1 MAKNEFVFKVI
12 ADLSQPERALAQY
25 TSKAKSAAS
34 KALAVPETGPKPS
47 LPQRRA
53 ALAEAK
59 GQAKA
64 ETKFGFEQGVFGDP
78 SSAQARKTRDAVYA
92 AQNRE
97 FKKAREA
104 AGVGLTPKQE
114 VAQRKAVE
122 KAQEQHLDLLR
133 RATTETQLQLLLDGK
148 ITQAKKLIEGAER
161 RRAKKAE
168 KAAAAQPAAT
178 TTSPGRPTKRKVPG
192 TASPPGINPL
202 SGATDPFAV
211 KQAGL
216 LDEQAQIEAE
226 RAQAIRQAAQLRQR
240 NNAGKLDDAGKA
252 ELAAAEAK
260 EKNLTDQLKFNAEAQ
275 AALREEAAGGK
286 ASAQASTKKAK
297 SDQAAAKAAAKREK
311 AAQKSA
317 AAEEK
322 ATPPGASPLSGG
334 SRKTPPG
341 GSPLSGSKK
350 DRSFEVSGAGEATEV
365 DEVARRAE
373 AEASAQKLMGEASV
387 EDTKAATEQTK
398 ATKEGTESKKKKT
411 ESTKKLTA
419 AQKKAAA
426 ATEKAAATEAAA
438 APKENLVV
446 SSGKGVLP
454 KDKPNPEA
462 VAESAR
468 LAQVNKDRRER
479 EEKQS
484 RERRIKDRQDRQAST
499 DKYREDRKAREA
511 EKPDP
516 FAGTKIEGLT
526 GAEAKER
533 AKAIKEMREQTEAES
548 QTTKAKKK
556 KTQGAVSEATFIVNS
571 AGVAERTLIAGRT
584 IDGDTL
590 KAKKKVE
597 REAQRQ
603 AEGASRLTAEQQK
616 RIREGAQAG
625 IGLRKPRQAE
635 DPAAVARR
643 QQAEQRAK
651 IQAQDALLEN
661 PVRDLSD
668 VTFKQGLEILAE
680 QRAQIRA
687 AGRKT
692 AADIKAA
699 SMAELAA
706 TQAEFA
712 DKEGIETKAQLIA
725 AQKKLAAAVNLS
737 VEKMLQADQEYLAV
751 QREATAVKQRG
762 VAAELKY
769 QLANETFKQD
779 AAINVQK
786 TALAERRLNV
796 ERELLLADSATLK
809 LKAKNIV
816 LEEQYQRALA
826 AEVRAQAQAAGLEQK
841 GTLARLFGGGG
852 FGGRGGGGRYGIG
865 QPPGGQS
872 GGLGGFFGQGAA
884 TTLKYAVPSAILF
897 GAAAGIT
904 SSVKAAT
911 ELEKTMNQI
920 EAQFIATDKAA
931 EFPGFKQS
939 ILEIARDSGL
949 AAEAVAEIG
958 FQLQGAFG
966 DSEAIGGRT
975 GTNLVQDQ
983 LEASAEISR
992 VTGLTQ
998 KEIVDSLTAASFAFD
1013 ASFRDIGDVTLQLQ
1027 DRFGVLAKEII
1038 PFLGDI
1044 APVAQAAGFSLE
1056 EFATIAALTQQK
1068 SGRSG
1073 TALAEAYGRVLPALS
1088 EAKEELYQLA
1098 QSNDSLNNPEFLQA
1112 VASGDAAP
1120 VFLGLSEAFSSM
1132 SKDSQDFVINL
1143 LGGRREASAILAA
1156 FEDGDLLMQEINAT
1170 SRDNNVLAA
1179 RYAKLQE
1186 TLSQQVA
1193 KLAEEF
1199 RQFGIDLY
1207 EAGLGDALKTLVS
1220 SFSFL
1225 LDVLGGIVTLFSDFN
1240 GLLGGI
1246 PGKLLAI
1253 LAVIKLI
1260 QVTMGSGFGEK
1271 IGRIP
1276 ANISAAAQN
1285 GPTLGGLAG
1294 GLRTGAGSLRS
1305 QGLRGPGRALGSQ
1318 GAIGGSGVGQL
1329 LAVAGAAY
1337 AVSQVQESRVRVQ
1350 GDLDAARQQIVEKLS
1365 QQSRADVERFIADRD
1380 SFGDQVR
1387 EDGLV
1392 ATITPWLTGA
1402 SNLRT
1407 AGVDASQQ
1415 RDAPR
1420 ILAALRAFENLDTP
1434 GFEKDQ
1440 ALLEEVVTNFSTDP
1454 TNDQFYSDAVE
1465 YLTAAAKVSREAR
1478 NAINGRLGQSQAVSD
1493 AQEEADR
1500 AAASA
1505 VLGLEEASQDL
1516 EAVLTDFEAGR
1527 DSSVDVEKAYEKAIG
1542 VYTDAIS
1549 GVGLAPDPKTVAL
1562 LQETII
1568 ARNKF
1573 VSEQILG
1580 ANELAQT
1587 LGEATG
1593 GGGPEAQ
1600 LAGLQAA
1607 LQNPKFTDAAARR
1620 QTALDIVALNQE
1632 LLDSQVEAADSAG
1645 EALAIL
1651 RNGIAVDPE
1660 TRVTLILEQLRGNQS
1675 ALEFVEGFNGAA
1687 KKTVGFLQESSD
1699 AIAAL
1704 MVLTGQSYNEAVAAL
1719 IDQAIRDKLILL
1731 SYSSLTTDARAV
1743 ILDALSSLYEQKD
1756 ALKDMPNVDVNP
1768 VDRVTGSA
1776 SDIADQQAQA
1786 WDDAAAYAQE
1796 QQDRLEEWRQAARDI
1811 EDAQAD
1817 LFKAGIENDP
1827 VALARFEQSE
1837 ADRALRNATSE
1848 AERLSAQAQRIR
1860 ADRGLQE
1867 AIQDVFASQAD
1878 LLNAMFEYGGN
1889 TVQAARLGLKTAKD
1903 RLAYLQASGAGDAAI
1918 NRAKGDVIS
1927 AQGGLRDA
1935 RLDRKLQDYAFLY
1948 DMDKINKQQ
1957 YIAYLMQLKEI
1968 PDLTTQ
1974 QLRDLDRQIKSLRD
1988 ELGADFQFNL
1998 PTTLGLPTLY
2008 EVRRT
2013 NQTPGGGGSYQDMRN
2028 YNIVLYVN
2036 NGMDQ
2041 AAAEQFLSEAM
2052 GTNRVSTGTRR
2063 Y

>member
-34 KALAVPETGPKPS
+34 KALFVPETGKKPT

-53 ALAEAK
+53 SLAEAK
-59 GQAKA
+59 GRAKA
-64 ETKFGFEQGVFGDP
+64 ETKFAYEQGVFGDP
-78 SSAQARKTRDAVYA
+78 SSAQARKIRDSVYA

-97 FKKAREA
+97 FKRAREA

-114 VAQRKAVE
+114 IAQRKAVE

-148 ITQAKKLIEGAER
+148 ITKAKALIEGAER

-168 KAAAAQPAAT
+168 AAATAQPAKPAAT
-178 TTSPGRPTKRKVPG
+178 TSSPGRPAKRKV
-192 TASPPGINPL
+192 PPGINPL
-202 SGATDPFAV
+202 SGASDPLAA

-216 LDEQAQIEAE
+216 LDEAAQIEKE

-260 EKNLTDQLKFNAEAQ
+260 EQNLSEQLKFNAEAQ
-275 AALREEAAGGK
+275 AALREEAA
-286 ASAQASTKKAK
+286 ADQASKQAATKKAK
-297 SDQAAAKAAAKREK
+297 SDQAAAKAAAKKAK
-311 AAQKSA
+311 AAEKSA
-317 AAEEK
+317 AAEETVSK
-322 ATPPGASPLSGG
+322 
-334 SRKTPPG
+334 KTPPG
-341 GSPLSGSKK
+341 VSPFSGKRQPPRPTKRKVVNEADEIAALEAEMLASATA
-350 DRSFEVSGAGEATEV
+350 DVDAGAA
-365 DEVARRAE
+365 AAAE
-373 AEASAQKLMGEASV
+373 AAV
-387 EDTKAATEQTK
+387 TKEETK
-398 ATKEGTESKKKKT
+398 ATKETTKAKAKSTKSKKKL
-411 ESTKKLTA
+411 TKKQL
-419 AQKKAAA
+419 
-426 ATEKAAATEAAA
+426 EAAA
-438 APKENLVV
+438 AAEKAARDEAAFIAATGGAKPEKPLIV
-446 SSGKGVLP
+446 SSGKDVLP
-454 KDKPNPEA
+454 KNKPKPEV

-468 LAQVNKDRRER
+468 IAQINKERRER
-479 EEKQS
+479 EEKEFRDRRI
-484 RERRIKDRQDRQAST
+484 RERQERQAQT
-499 DKYREDRKAREA
+499 EKYRAERKAREA
-511 EKPDP
+511 AKPDP
-516 FAGTKIEGLT
+516 LAGTKIEGLT

-533 AKAIKEMREQTEAES
+533 AKAIKAIREQEEAES
-548 QTTKAKKK
+548 RSTKAKKK
-556 KTQGAVSEATFIVNS
+556 KSKAAETEAATATGSASASGASAKAEKEADAATV
-571 AGVAERTLIAGRT
+571 
-584 IDGDTL
+584 
-590 KAKKKVE
+590 KAKKK
-597 REAQRQ
+597 EAQEAKRQ
-603 AEGASRLTAEQQK
+603 AEGASKLTAEQQK

-661 PVRDLSD
+661 PVRDLSK
-668 VTFKQGLEILAE
+668 VSYKQGLEILAK

-687 AGRKT
+687 IGQKT
-692 AADIKAA
+692 AADVAA
-699 SMAELAA
+699 AQLAELAA
-706 TQAEFA
+706 AEAAFN
-712 DKEGIETKAQLIA
+712 DKEAIKAKARLVA
-725 AQKKLAAAVNLS
+725 AEKKLAAAVNLS
-737 VEKMLQADQEYLAV
+737 VEKILTADSEYLAV
-751 QREATAVKQRG
+751 QRQTIAVKQRAL
-762 VAAELKY
+762 AAELRY

-786 TALAERRLNV
+786 AALAERRLNV

-809 LKAKNIV
+809 IKARNIV

-826 AEVRAQAQAAGLEQK
+826 AEVRVQAEAAGLQQK
-841 GTLARLFGGGG
+841 GLLARLFGGGSG
-852 FGGRGGGGRYGIG
+852 NRGGGGGRYGISQG
-865 QPPGGQS
+865 PGGS
-872 GGLGGFFGQGAA
+872 GGGLGAFFGQGAA

-911 ELEKTMNQI
+911 ELEKTLNQI

-1044 APVAQAAGFSLE
+1044 APVAEAAGFSLE

-1098 QSNDSLNNPEFLQA
+1098 QTNDSLNTPEFLQA
-1112 VASGDAAP
+1112 VAQGDAAP
-1120 VFLGLSEAFSSM
+1120 IFLGLSEAFSSM
-1132 SKDSQDFVINL
+1132 SESSQDFVINL

-1156 FEDGDLLMQEINAT
+1156 FEDGDALMQEINAT

-1225 LDVLGGIVTLFSDFN
+1225 LDVLAGIVGLFGDFN
-1240 GLLGGI
+1240 SLLGGI

-1260 QVTMGSGFGEK
+1260 QVTMGSGFGQK
-1271 IGRIP
+1271 IGGIP
-1276 ANISAAAQN
+1276 ANVRAAVQN
-1285 GPTLGGLAG
+1285 GPTLSGLATNVG
-1294 GLRTGAGSLRS
+1294 GFGRTVQS
-1305 QGLRGPGRALGSQ
+1305 QGLRGSLGS
-1318 GAIGGSGVGQL
+1318 GGVIGGSPIAQ
-1329 LAVAGAAY
+1329 VASVVGAAY
-1337 AVSQVQESRVRVQ
+1337 AVSEVQKARDRAR
-1350 GDLDAARQQIVEKLS
+1350 GDLDSARQQVVENLTS
-1365 QQSRADVERFIADRD
+1365 QSRAEVDQFISDRD
-1380 SFGDQVR
+1380 SFMDQVR
-1387 EDGLV
+1387 EDGWV
-1392 ATITPWLTGA
+1392 ATTTPWLTGA
-1402 SNLRT
+1402 SNLR
-1407 AGVDASQQ
+1407 ASGIDAIQQ
-1415 RDAPR
+1415 QDAPR
-1420 ILAALRAFENLDTP
+1420 ILAALRAFQNLETP
-1434 GFEKDQ
+1434 GFQKDE
-1440 ALLEEVVTNFSTDP
+1440 ALLEEVIANFSSDP
-1454 TNDQFYSDAVE
+1454 TNDQFYEDAHQ
-1465 YLTAAAKVSREAR
+1465 YLITAAAVSREAK

-1493 AQEEADR
+1493 AQQDADAE
-1500 AAASA
+1500 AAAA
-1505 VLGLEEASQDL
+1505 VLQLGTAQQDL
-1516 EAVLTDFEAGR
+1516 ESVIKDFEAGR
-1527 DSSVDVEKAYEKAIG
+1527 GTSADVERAYQEAID
-1542 VYTDAIS
+1542 VYTKAIS
-1549 GVGLAPDPKTVAL
+1549 GVGIAPDPATVAL
-1562 LQETII
+1562 LQDAIL
-1568 ARNKF
+1568 ARDKF

-1580 ANELAQT
+1580 ANELTQT
-1587 LGEATG
+1587 LDAATG
-1593 GGGPEAQ
+1593 GGGPAAEI
-1600 LAGLQAA
+1600 AGLQAA
-1607 LQNPKFTDAAARR
+1607 LRNPKFTDAASRR

-1632 LLDSQVEAADSAG
+1632 LLDTQVEAADSAG
-1645 EALAIL
+1645 EAIRIL
-1651 RNGIAVDPE
+1651 QNGVAVDPE
-1660 TRVTLILEQLRGNQS
+1660 ARIILILEQLRGNEI
-1675 ALEFVEGFNGAA
+1675 ALDFAEGFNAAA
-1687 KKTVGFLQESSD
+1687 KRTVGFLQESSD

-1704 MVLTGQSYNEAVAAL
+1704 MVETGQSYNEAVLAL
-1719 IDQAIRDKLILL
+1719 IEQAIQDKLVLL
-1731 SYSSLTTDARAV
+1731 SYSTLTADARAQ

-1756 ALKDMPNVDVNP
+1756 ALKDLPQVDVNP
-1768 VDRVTGSA
+1768 VDRITGSA

-1796 QQDRLEEWRQAARDI
+1796 QQDRLEEWRQAAREI

-1837 ADRALRNATSE
+1837 ADRALRNATTE

-1860 ADRGLQE
+1860 ADRSLQE

-1918 NRAKGDVIS
+1918 NRAKGDVVS
-1927 AQGGLRDA
+1927 AQGALRDA

-2028 YNIVLYVN
+2028 YNIVMYIN
-2036 NGMDQ
+2036 NGMDE
-2041 AAAEQFLSEAM
+2041 AAATQFLSEAM

>member
-12 ADLSQPERALAQY
+12 ADLSQPERALSQY
-25 TSKAKSAAS
+25 TSKAKAAAS
-34 KALAVPETGPKPS
+34 KALAVPETGAKPS

-59 GQAKA
+59 GRAKA

-148 ITQAKKLIEGAER
+148 ITDAKKLIEGAER
-161 RRAKKAE
+161 RRAKKATQ
-168 KAAAAQPAAT
+168 AAAAQPEPAAA
-178 TTSPGRPTKRKVPG
+178 SSARPAKRKIPG
-192 TASPPGINPL
+192 NSPL
-202 SGATDPFAV
+202 SGSVDPIAA

-216 LDEQAQIEAE
+216 VAEAEQIEAE

-252 ELAAAEAK
+252 DLALAEAK
-260 EKNLTDQLKFNAEAQ
+260 EQNLAEQLKFNAEAQ
-275 AALREEAAGGK
+275 AALQQEAAGDDASKK
-286 ASAQASTKKAK
+286 AAAKKAK
-297 SDQAAAKAAAKREK
+297 ADEASAKAAAKK
-311 AAQKSA
+311 AAAAKKGAATEEA
-317 AAEEK
+317 AAK
-322 ATPPGASPLSGG
+322 TKVPPGASPLSG
-334 SRKTPPG
+334 SRPKKRNVPG
-341 GSPLSGSKK
+341 ASPLSGGT
-350 DRSFEVSGAGEATEV
+350 DDIAAL
-365 DEVARRAE
+365 E
-373 AEASAQKLMGEASV
+373 AEMLASANADVDAASAAAAETKVTKEEA
-387 EDTKAATEQTK
+387 K
-398 ATKEGTESKKKKT
+398 ATKETTKAKAKTTESKKKL
-411 ESTKKLTA
+411 TKK
-419 AQKKAAA
+419 QQQAAA
-426 ATEKAAATEAAA
+426 AAEKAARDEAAFVA
-438 APKENLVV
+438 ATGGSEKPLVV

-454 KDKPNPEA
+454 KDKPNPEV

-468 LAQVNKDRRER
+468 LAQINKERREKEEKEFRDRRI
-479 EEKQS
+479 
-484 RERRIKDRQDRQAST
+484 RERQERQAST
-499 DKYREDRKAREA
+499 DKYREERKKREA
-511 EKPDP
+511 AAPKAD
-516 FAGTKIEGLT
+516 FGGLSKD
-526 GAEAKER
+526 ELLER
-533 AKAIKEMREQTEAES
+533 ARIIKETREAAEAES
-548 QTTKAKKK
+548 KSTKAKKK
-556 KTQGAVSEATFIVNS
+556 KSKSAETEASTAAGSTS
-571 AGVAERTLIAGRT
+571 ASASAAQAGKT
-584 IDGDTL
+584 ADATTV
-590 KAKKKVE
+590 KAKKKVAQE
-597 REAQRQ
+597 TQRQ
-603 AEGASRLTAEQQK
+603 AEGASKLTAEQQK

-661 PVRDLSD
+661 PVKDLSQ
-668 VTFKQGLEILAE
+668 VSYKQGLEILAQ

-687 AGRKT
+687 AGQKT
-692 AADIKAA
+692 AADVQAA
-699 SMAELAA
+699 QLAELAVVE
-706 TQAEFA
+706 AEFN
-712 DKEGIETKAQLIA
+712 DKEGIKAKARLVA
-725 AQKKLAAAVNLS
+725 AEKKLAAAINLS
-737 VEKMLQADQEYLAV
+737 VEKILTADQEYLTV
-751 QREATAVKQRG
+751 QRETIAVKQRAL
-762 VAAELKY
+762 AAELRY

-786 TALAERRLNV
+786 SALSERRLNV
-796 ERELLLADSATLK
+796 ERELLLADTATLEI
-809 LKAKNIV
+809 KAKNIV

-826 AEVRAQAQAAGLEQK
+826 AEVRLQAEAAGLQQK
-841 GTLARLFGGGG
+841 GMFARLFGGGG
-852 FGGRGGGGRYGIG
+852 SRGGGGGRYGIG
-865 QPPGGQS
+865 QGPNGGQG

-911 ELEKTMNQI
+911 ELEKTLNQI

-931 EFPGFKQS
+931 EFPGFRES
-939 ILEIARDSGL
+939 ILQIARDSGL

-966 DSEAIGGRT
+966 ESDAIGGRT

-1098 QSNDSLNNPEFLQA
+1098 QTNDSLNNQEFLQA
-1112 VASGDAAP
+1112 VATGDAAP
-1120 VFLGLSEAFSSM
+1120 IFLGLSKSFSSM
-1132 SKDSQDFVINL
+1132 TKSSQDFVIQL

-1225 LDVLGGIVTLFSDFN
+1225 LDVLGGIVSLFSDFN

-1260 QVTMGSGFGEK
+1260 QVTMGSGFGQK
-1271 IGRIP
+1271 IGGIP
-1276 ANISAAAQN
+1276 STIRTAAQN
-1285 GPTLGGLAG
+1285 GPSLSGLASGVG
-1294 GLRTGAGSLRS
+1294 GFAGTVRS
-1305 QGLRGPGRALGSQ
+1305 QGLTGPNRALGPQ
-1318 GAIGGSGVGQL
+1318 GAIGGSGVAQFA
-1329 LAVAGAAY
+1329 AVIGAAY
-1337 AVSQVQESRVRVQ
+1337 AVSEVQKSRERVQ
-1350 GDLDAARQQIVEKLS
+1350 GDLDSARQQIVEKLTT
-1365 QQSRADVERFIADRD
+1365 QSRGEVNRFIADRD
-1380 SFGDQVR
+1380 SFMDQVR
-1387 EDGLV
+1387 TDGWV
-1392 ATITPWLTGA
+1392 ATVTPWLTGA
-1402 SNLRT
+1402 SNLKT
-1407 AGVDASQQ
+1407 TGIDARQQ
-1415 RDAPR
+1415 QDAPR
-1420 ILAALRAFENLDTP
+1420 ILAALRAFENLPTP

-1440 ALLEEVVTNFSTDP
+1440 ALLEEVITNFSNDP
-1454 TNDQFYSDAVE
+1454 TNDQFYEDARQ
-1465 YLTAAAKVSREAR
+1465 YLITAAGVSREAR

-1505 VLGLEEASQDL
+1505 VLGLGAAQQDL
-1516 EAVLTDFEAGR
+1516 EGVLKDFEAGR
-1527 DSSVDVEKAYEKAIG
+1527 GTSADVEQAYQNAID
-1542 VYTDAIS
+1542 VYTTATS
-1549 GVGLAPDPKTVAL
+1549 GVGLAPDPTTIAL
-1562 LQETII
+1562 LQDAIL
-1568 ARNKF
+1568 ARDKF
-1573 VSEQILG
+1573 VAEQILG

-1593 GGGPEAQ
+1593 GGGPEAEI
-1600 LAGLQAA
+1600 AGLQAA
-1607 LQNPKFTDAAARR
+1607 LRNPKFTDAASRR
-1620 QTALDIVALNQE
+1620 QAALDIVALDQE
-1632 LLDSQVEAADSAG
+1632 LLDTQVQAADNAG
-1645 EALAIL
+1645 EALSIL
-1651 RNGIAVDPE
+1651 ENGVAVDPE
-1660 TRVTLILEQLRGNQS
+1660 TRITLILEQLRGNRA
-1675 ALEFVEGFNGAA
+1675 ALGFIEGFNGAA

-1699 AIAAL
+1699 DIAAL
-1704 MVLTGQSYNEAVAAL
+1704 MVETGKSYNEAVLQL
-1719 IDQAIRDKLILL
+1719 IDQAIHDKLVLL
-1731 SYSSLTTDARAV
+1731 SYSSLTTDARAQ
-1743 ILDALSSLYEQKD
+1743 ILRALSSLYDQKD
-1756 ALKDMPNVDVNP
+1756 ALKNVGPVDVNP

-1776 SDIADQQAQA
+1776 ADIADQQAQA
-1786 WDDAAAYAQE
+1786 WDDAAAYAQD
-1796 QQDRLEEWRQAARDI
+1796 QQDRLDEWRQAARDI

-1935 RLDRKLQDYAFLY
+1935 RLDRKLQDYQFLY